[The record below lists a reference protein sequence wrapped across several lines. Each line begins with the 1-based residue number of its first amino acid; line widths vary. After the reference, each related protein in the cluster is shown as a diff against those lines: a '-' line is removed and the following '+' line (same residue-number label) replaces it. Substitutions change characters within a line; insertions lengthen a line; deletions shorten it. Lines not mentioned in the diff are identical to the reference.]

1 MAAAVVK
8 VSDDLQCG
16 LGVLDLTELATAG
29 IRRQSLAYQPV

>member
-8 VSDDLQCG
+8 VSDDLRG
-16 LGVLDLTELATAG
+16 LGVLDRTELATAG